1 MNLNKVFLIGRL
13 TADPELRNTPSGQSV
28 CNLRIATN
36 RVWNDKNTGDRQEKV
51 EFHSIVLWRRLAEI
65 ASQFLTKGSLVFIEG
80 RLETRSWDDPSGNKR
95 YRTDIIGERMQLGPR
110 TTGGFDRTTPAST
123 PVPSSRPPFSSSP
136 SSPQTHPQ
144 PQPQPQIVKEEIPV
158 VEEDSIPGS
167 GVEQGESEEDAKKPD
182 TQPTEE
188 KSKDEEINVKE
199 IPF

>member
-28 CNLRIATN
+28 CNLRLATN
-36 RVWNDKNTGDRQEKV
+36 RVWNDKNTGEKQEKV

-110 TTGGFDRTTPAST
+110 TSGGFNKTTSDFAS
-123 PVPSSRPPFSSSP
+123 VPSSRPAFS
-136 SSPQTHPQ
+136 Q
-144 PQPQPQIVKEEIPV
+144 PQPQPSKEEIPI

-167 GVEQGESEEDAKKPD
+167 GAEQGEKEEDAKN
-182 TQPTEE
+182 TAQQPTEE
-188 KSKDEEINVKE
+188 KPKDEEINVKE